1 MSQLI
6 HDVGSPEIGN
16 LATPINASGLSRS
29 LIGKLSIYR
38 PGLSPHRRGLEI
50 GAAHG
55 FFLYGPF
62 LITGPLRLTVHAGTA
77 GLLATLGLI
86 SILTV
91 CLALYGNAGEGPTPP
106 QPLGGTLETPP
117 PADLFT
123 REGWSE
129 FTSGFLVGG
138 CGGAFVAFL
147 LCGLPFIHPLV
158 DMAAHVWSVH

>member
-1 MSQLI
+1 MSRLI
-6 HDVGSPEIGN
+6 HDAGSPEIGD
-16 LATPINASGLSRS
+16 LATPINTSDLSRT
-29 LIGKLSIYR
+29 LLGKLSIYR
-38 PGLSPHRRGLEI
+38 SGLSPHRRGLEI
-50 GAAHG
+50 GGVHG

-91 CLALYGNAGEGPTPP
+91 CLALYGNAGEGPTQP
-106 QPLGGTLETPP
+106 QQLEAIETPP

-138 CGGAFVAFL
+138 CGGAFVAFV
-147 LCGLPFIHPLV
+147 LCGFPFIHPLV
-158 DMAAHVWSVH
+158 DIAAHVWSVH